1 MTMFDDMAFGQ
12 RGRAVTVPVAIA
24 TLLALGPCERAAG
37 QEDSGT
43 ESESTESSVD
53 AGPDWAIV
61 EDYLAR
67 QNAWTAQIRK
77 QVLAEVPDDLPSP
90 GTREGNGPQPRIVVV
105 SAPGDGSLSRDEM
118 EKRLREAIERR
129 NDDGSSDIQPP
140 DEGSRALVDEL
151 LRAAAGAQGSAK
163 VVSFPSGDG
172 EPPDAGGNTASDR
185 PDIQEQP
192 AHGGHGL
199 GGAQPPDVGR
209 AASAAVAILE
219 QGGAHEKTVEA
230 AEFLVNHAAM
240 APGGAGYASRGAS
253 ALLEFA
259 PDYQGWRFMLPRLHA
274 LARFGPDRR
283 AAAAGVFRVLAAE
296 AEDPVL
302 RASGRYYVAAGRM
315 QFANAPGI
323 AEEDRVARRQRALET
338 ATGLSSGVEEE
349 AFPGDTRTFAEA
361 EADLIRGIRHGTVGG
376 KLPDLSGSRLDGVEE
391 RLSDYR
397 GRVLLLD
404 FWATWCV
411 PCVAALPRKRQLV
424 ADLPANRFAL
434 LSISVDAELETVTG
448 FMEDKPM
455 PWANWHVGT
464 TSEITRALN
473 VVSYPTYILVD
484 EHGEILDRTN
494 HLPDDFVA
502 LIEETVGRGVEQA
515 GGGRVVPFPGRQA
528 ATRPGRGSD
537 GRR

>member
-1 MTMFDDMAFGQ
+1 MTMSDDMAFGQ
-12 RGRAVTVPVAIA
+12 RGGAVTVPVAIA
-24 TLLALGPCERAAG
+24 TLLALGLCERAAG
-37 QEDSGT
+37 QEDTGT
-43 ESESTESSVD
+43 EGESTESSVHV
-53 AGPDWAIV
+53 GPDWAIV

-67 QNAWTAQIRK
+67 QHAWTAQIRK
-77 QVLAEVPDDLPSP
+77 QVLAGAPDDLLSP
-90 GTREGNGPQPRIVVV
+90 GTSEGNSPQPRIVVV

-129 NDDGSSDIQPP
+129 NDDGSSDVQPP

-151 LRAAAGAQGSAK
+151 LRAAAGGQGGAK
-163 VVSFPSGDG
+163 VLSFPSGDA
-172 EPPDAGGNTASDR
+172 ESPPAGGNTAPDR
-185 PDIQEQP
+185 
-192 AHGGHGL
+192 
-199 GGAQPPDVGR
+199 PDVGR

-240 APGGAGYASRGAS
+240 APGGAEYASRGAS
-253 ALLEFA
+253 ALLDFA
-259 PDYQGWRFMLPRLHA
+259 PDYQGWRFMLPRLHT

-323 AEEDRVARRQRALET
+323 SEEDRAARRRRAVET
-338 ATGLSSGVEEE
+338 ATGLSAGVEEE

-361 EADLIRGIRHGTVGG
+361 EADLIRSIRHGTVGG
-376 KLPDLSGSRLDGVEE
+376 KLPDLLGSRLDGVKE

-397 GRVLLLD
+397 GRVVLLD

-411 PCVAALPRKRQLV
+411 PCVAALPQKRKLV
-424 ADLPANRFAL
+424 ADLPADRFAL

-448 FMEDKPM
+448 FMENEPM
-455 PWANWHVGT
+455 PWANWHIGM

-484 EHGEILDRTN
+484 ESGEILDRTN
-494 HLPDDFVA
+494 HLPDEFVT
-502 LIEETVGRGVEQA
+502 LIEEAVGRSAE
-515 GGGRVVPFPGRQA
+515 
-528 ATRPGRGSD
+528 
-537 GRR
+537 

>member
-1 MTMFDDMAFGQ
+1 MSDDMAFGQ

-24 TLLALGPCERAAG
+24 TLLALCLCERAAG
-37 QEDSGT
+37 QEDTGT
-43 ESESTESSVD
+43 EGESTESSVRV
-53 AGPDWAIV
+53 GPDWAIV

-67 QNAWTAQIRK
+67 QHARTAQIRK
-77 QVLAEVPDDLPSP
+77 QVLAGALDDLLSP
-90 GTREGNGPQPRIVVV
+90 GTSEGNSPQPRIVVV

-118 EKRLREAIERR
+118 EKRLR
-129 NDDGSSDIQPP
+129 
-140 DEGSRALVDEL
+140 
-151 LRAAAGAQGSAK
+151 AAAGAQGGTK

-172 EPPDAGGNTASDR
+172 ESPPAGGNTAPDR
-185 PDIQEQP
+185 
-192 AHGGHGL
+192 
-199 GGAQPPDVGR
+199 PDVGR

-240 APGGAGYASRGAS
+240 APGGAEYASRGAS

-259 PDYQGWRFMLPRLHA
+259 PDYQGWRFMLPRLHT

-323 AEEDRVARRQRALET
+323 SEEDRAARRQRALAT
-338 ATGLSSGVEEE
+338 ATGLSAGVEEE

-361 EADLIRGIRHGTVGG
+361 EADLIRSIRHGTVGG
-376 KLPDLSGSRLDGVEE
+376 KLPDLLGRRLDGVEE
-391 RLSDYR
+391 HLSDYR
-397 GRVLLLD
+397 GRVVLLD

-411 PCVAALPRKRQLV
+411 PCVAALPEKRQLV
-424 ADLPANRFAL
+424 ADLPADRFAL
-434 LSISVDAELETVTG
+434 LSVSVDAELETVTG
-448 FMEDKPM
+448 FMENEPM
-455 PWANWHVGT
+455 PWANWHIGM
-464 TSEITRALN
+464 TSEITRVLN

-484 EHGEILDRTN
+484 ESGEILDRTN
-494 HLPDDFVA
+494 HLPDDFIA
-502 LIEETVGRGVEQA
+502 LIRDAVGRSTE
-515 GGGRVVPFPGRQA
+515 
-528 ATRPGRGSD
+528 
-537 GRR
+537 

>member
-1 MTMFDDMAFGQ
+1 MTMSDDMAFGQ

-24 TLLALGPCERAAG
+24 TLLAFGLCERAAG
-37 QEDSGT
+37 QEDTGT
-43 ESESTESSVD
+43 EGESTESAVD
-53 AGPDWAIV
+53 VGPDWAIV

-77 QVLAEVPDDLPSP
+77 QVLAGAPDVRSP
-90 GTREGNGPQPRIVVV
+90 DASEGNSPQPRIVVV
-105 SAPGDGSLSRDEM
+105 SAPGDGS
-118 EKRLREAIERR
+118 
-129 NDDGSSDIQPP
+129 Q
-140 DEGSRALVDEL
+140 GSRALVDEL
-151 LRAAAGAQGSAK
+151 LRAAAGAQGGAK
-163 VVSFPSGDG
+163 VVSFPSGDA
-172 EPPDAGGNTASDR
+172 ESPPAGGNTAPDR
-185 PDIQEQP
+185 PDVQKQP
-192 AHGGHGL
+192 THGGHGL

-240 APGGAGYASRGAS
+240 APGGAEYASRGAS

-259 PDYQGWRFMLPRLHA
+259 PDYQGWRFMLPRLHT

-296 AEDPVL
+296 AGDPVL

-323 AEEDRVARRQRALET
+323 SEEDRAARRQLALET
-338 ATGLSSGVEEE
+338 AIGLSAGVEEE
-349 AFPGDTRTFAEA
+349 AFPGDTRTFADA
-361 EADLIRGIRHGTVGG
+361 EADLIRSIRHGTVGS
-376 KLPDLSGSRLDGVEE
+376 KLPDLLGSRLDGVEE

-397 GRVLLLD
+397 GRVVLLD

-411 PCVAALPRKRQLV
+411 PCVAALPQKRQLV
-424 ADLPANRFAL
+424 ADLPADRFAL

-448 FMEDKPM
+448 FMENEPM
-455 PWANWHVGT
+455 PWANWHIGM

-484 EHGEILDRTN
+484 ESGEILDRTN
-494 HLPDDFVA
+494 HLPDDFIA
-502 LIEETVGRGVEQA
+502 LIEEAVGRSAE
-515 GGGRVVPFPGRQA
+515 
-528 ATRPGRGSD
+528 
-537 GRR
+537 

>member
-1 MTMFDDMAFGQ
+1 MTMSSDMAFGQ
-12 RGRAVTVPVAIA
+12 WGRAVRVSVALVTV
-24 TLLALGPCERAAG
+24 LAFGVCERAAG
-37 QEDSGT
+37 QEDTGT
-43 ESESTESSVD
+43 EGESTESSVD
-53 AGPDWAIV
+53 IGPDWAIV

-77 QVLAEVPDDLPSP
+77 QVLAGAPDDLPSP
-90 GTREGNGPQPRIVVV
+90 GTREGNSPQPRIVVV
-105 SAPGDGSLSRDEM
+105 SAPEEGSLSRDEM

-129 NDDGSSDIQPP
+129 NDDGSSDIEPP
-140 DEGSRALVDEL
+140 DEGSRALLDEL
-151 LRAAAGAQGSAK
+151 LRAAAGAQGGAK
-163 VVSFPSGDG
+163 VVSFSAGDG
-172 EPPDAGGNTASDR
+172 ESPPAGGNTAPDR
-185 PDIQEQP
+185 PNVQEQP
-192 AHGGHGL
+192 SHGGRGL
-199 GGAQPPDVGR
+199 GGAQPPEVGR

-240 APGGAGYASRGAS
+240 APGGAEHASRGAS

-259 PDYQGWRFMLPRLHA
+259 PDYQGWRFMLPRLHT

-283 AAAAGVFRVLAAE
+283 AAAADVFRVLAAE

-315 QFANAPGI
+315 QFANAPGVS
-323 AEEDRVARRQRALET
+323 EEDRAARRQRALET
-338 ATGLSSGVEEE
+338 ATGLSAGVEEE
-349 AFPGDTRTFAEA
+349 TFPGDTRTFAEA
-361 EADLIRGIRHGTVGG
+361 EADLIRSIRHGTVGG
-376 KLPDLSGSRLDGVEE
+376 KLPDLVGSRLDGVEE
-391 RLSDYR
+391 RLSDYM
-397 GRVLLLD
+397 GRVVLLD

-424 ADLPANRFAL
+424 ADLPADRFAL

-448 FMEDKPM
+448 FMENEPM
-455 PWANWHVGT
+455 PWANWHIGM

-484 EHGEILDRTN
+484 ESGEILDRTN

-502 LIEETVGRGVEQA
+502 LIEETVARSAE
-515 GGGRVVPFPGRQA
+515 
-528 ATRPGRGSD
+528 
-537 GRR
+537 